1 MYFRHM
7 TTGCRKRVT
16 IYSYSPGTA
25 LGITMGI
32 VTRGHC
38 AIMVFFEL
46 FSNNPEIIAV
56 ESGKALFS
64 EGEDGHQMFVL
75 VVGSAEIIVK
85 NRVVETIF
93 PGNVVGEMGLV
104 SPGPRS
110 ATVVAKTR
118 CEFVAID
125 EKRFQYLVQQ
135 TPFFATQVMRV
146 LAERLRA
153 TDELLPLS
161 EDV

>member
-1 MYFRHM
+1 
-7 TTGCRKRVT
+7 
-16 IYSYSPGTA
+16 
-25 LGITMGI
+25 
-32 VTRGHC
+32 
-38 AIMVFFEL
+38 MVFFEL
-46 FSNNPEIIAV
+46 FSNNPEIVIV
-56 ESGKALFS
+56 EPGQPLFI
-64 EGEDGHQMFVL
+64 EGDEGHQMFVL
-75 VVGSAEIIVK
+75 SVGSAEIIVK
-85 NRVVETIF
+85 NRVVETIVS
-93 PGNVVGEMGLV
+93 GNVVGEMGIV

-146 LAERLRA
+146 MAERLRA
-153 TDELLPLS
+153 ANDLLPLS